1 MPYLDKYNP
10 LLTSRQAAHLLRRAT
25 FGPTPQEIKNFT
37 GITAEEAVKRLFD
50 NIALTASPPPP
61 VVMDEYSDIAGKTF
75 LEKPFDYQRRFEYS
89 YFLKYWWIGLMAD
102 QNGNPSVLEKI
113 TSFWQNHF
121 VTTHKVVEDY
131 RYMYRYL
138 TLLRDKGLGSFKTL
152 TIEVTK
158 DPSMLV
164 YQNGN
169 ENEKDHPNEN
179 YGREIQELFTVG
191 QRNKADQPNYTEN
204 DVKEAARVLTGWQ
217 AVNQYV
223 NGSTNIGTEFKNERH
238 DTADKQFSQS
248 YNNKVIKGRSGPNAG
263 NEEITDLVD
272 MLLSHPESSKFICRK
287 LYRWYVNTN
296 VTDEIENN
304 VIIPLASFFS
314 SSSNN
319 FEIGPVLRKLL
330 TSEIFFSS
338 ANVGAIVKSPAELAI
353 GSLRLFNHK
362 VPHPVKEYAAFRNY
376 TQPTYWRMVDMQLN
390 FLDQPLVFGSLP
402 YYQTGYSMN
411 WINASTIGM
420 RRKMGETFIYPYQYH
435 PGYTYGIDFLSWVV
449 ALQPNFPDVAGTP
462 CITCEQVFEELSK
475 NLFANELFQSQK
487 DFLIDKIMMQTS
499 TRSSWTY
506 EFNAYR
512 SNPSD
517 ATKANFY
524 WRLQVLMKYM
534 LGMAEF
540 QVF

>member
-1 MPYLDKYNP
+1 MPYLDKYQSP
-10 LLTSRQAAHLLRRAT
+10 LTSRQAAHLLRRAT
-25 FGPTPQEIKNFT
+25 FGPTPDEITQFT
-37 GITAEEAVKRLFD
+37 GLTAQNAVQKLFD
-50 NIALTASPPPP
+50 NVSVTATPPPP
-61 VVMDEYSDIAGKTF
+61 VVMDQNSSIAGQTF
-75 LEKPFDYQRRFEYS
+75 MEKPFDYQRRFEYS
-89 YFLKYWWIGLMAD
+89 YFVKYWWIGLMAD
-102 QNGNPSVLEKI
+102 QNGAPSILEKL
-113 TSFWQNHF
+113 TAFWQNHF

-131 RYMYRYL
+131 RYIYRYL
-138 TLLRDKGLGSFKTL
+138 MLLRSKGLGSFKTL

-179 YGREIQELFTVG
+179 YGRELQELFTVG
-191 QRNKADQPNYTEN
+191 QRNKSDQANYTEE
-204 DVKEAARVLTGWQ
+204 DVKQAARVLTGWQ

-223 NGSTNIGTEFKNERH
+223 NGSTTIGTVFNSNRH
-238 DTADKQFSQS
+238 DSSNKQFSHH
-248 YNNKVIKGRSGPNAG
+248 YNNKVITGRSGPDAG
-263 NEEITDLVD
+263 NQEINELVD
-272 MLLSHPESSKFICRK
+272 MLLAHPEAPKFICRK

-296 VTDEIENN
+296 VTDQIETN
-304 VIIPLASFFS
+304 VIAPLAAFFAS
-314 SSSNN
+314 PANN
-319 FEIGPVLRKLL
+319 YAIGPVLQKLL
-330 TSEIFFSS
+330 TSEIFFDRS
-338 ANVGAIVKSPAELAI
+338 NLGAIVKSPAELAI
-353 GSLRLFNHK
+353 GSLRLFKHK
-362 VPHPVKEYAAFRNY
+362 VPHPVKEYAAFRDY
-376 TQPTYWRMVDMQLN
+376 AQPTYWRMVDMQLN

-435 PGYTYGIDFLSWVV
+435 PGYTYGIDFLAWVV
-449 ALQPNFPDVAGTP
+449 SLQPNFSDVDGTP

-512 SNPSD
+512 RNPSE

-534 LGMAEF
+534 VGMAEF